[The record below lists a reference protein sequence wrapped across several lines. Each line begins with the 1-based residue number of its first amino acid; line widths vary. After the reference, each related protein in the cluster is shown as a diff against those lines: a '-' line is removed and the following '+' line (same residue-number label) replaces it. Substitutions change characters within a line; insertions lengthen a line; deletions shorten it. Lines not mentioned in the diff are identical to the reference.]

1 MQNIIRSVS
10 RKGLQQGRNNVLAA
24 SKTMTVAPQYF
35 FAAGKEIKFGTEAR
49 ALMLEGCE
57 MLADAVQVTLGP
69 RGRNVVLDRSFGTPK
84 ITKDGVTVAK
94 DIEFS
99 NRYHNIGA
107 SLVKQVA
114 SKANDEA
121 GDGTTTATILARAIF
136 KEGCKSVAAG
146 MNPMDLRKGILMAVD
161 EVVAGLK
168 ELSVPIK
175 DKTDYEN
182 VATIS
187 ANGDKRIGGLIS
199 GIFDKLGPNGT
210 ITVADGKTLETEVEY
225 VEGLKWDRG
234 YISHYFVTDPKT
246 SKVEFEN
253 ALVLL
258 ADKKISS
265 VQSILHYLEHAMQ
278 SGRPLVIVAEDV
290 ESEALATLVVNK
302 IRGGLKVAA
311 VKSPGFGDNRRN
323 TMQDIAVA
331 TGGQFISE
339 EIGLQLDTAEVS
351 VLGNA
356 KKIIITK
363 DDTIIM
369 GGAGSK
375 EEVNERVDAIKEQID
390 VTTSEYDK
398 EKLQERLGRLTG
410 GVAVIKVGGASEV
423 EVQELKDRIQD
434 ALCATR
440 AASDEGIVPGGGS
453 ALLYASKRLDNLK
466 GETFDQDVG
475 IKIIKHACKIPTKT
489 ICQNAGF
496 EGSIVVDKLLEEGN
510 RTKGLMPQRVF
521 SQT

>member
-1 MQNIIRSVS
+1 
-10 RKGLQQGRNNVLAA
+10 
-24 SKTMTVAPQYF
+24 
-35 FAAGKEIKFGTEAR
+35 
-49 ALMLEGCE
+49 

-69 RGRNVVLDRSFGTPK
+69 RGRNVVLDRTFGSPK

-114 SKANDEA
+114 SKTNDEA
-121 GDGTTTATILARAIF
+121 GDGTTTATILARALF

-146 MNPMDLRKGILMAVD
+146 MNPMDLRKGILAAVE

-168 ELSVPIK
+168 ELSVPVK
-175 DKTDYEN
+175 GREDYQN

-187 ANGDKRIGGLIS
+187 ANGDKKIGDLIS

-210 ITVADGKTLETEVEY
+210 ITVSDGKTMETEVEY

-234 YISHYFVTDPKT
+234 YISPYFITDPKT

-265 VQSILHYLEHAMQ
+265 VQAILHYLEHAMQ
-278 SGRPLVIVAEDV
+278 NGRPLLIVAEDV
-290 ESEALATLVVNK
+290 ESEALATLVVNRL
-302 IRGGLKVAA
+302 RGGLKVAA

-323 TMQDIAVA
+323 TMQDIAIA

-339 EIGLQLDTAEVS
+339 EIGLQLENAEVS

-356 KKIIITK
+356 KKVIITK

-369 GGAGSK
+369 GGAGQK
-375 EEVNERVDAIKEQID
+375 NDVQERVDTIKE
-390 VTTSEYDK
+390 
-398 EKLQERLGRLTG
+398 
-410 GVAVIKVGGASEV
+410 
-423 EVQELKDRIQD
+423 
-434 ALCATR
+434 
-440 AASDEGIVPGGGS
+440 
-453 ALLYASKRLDNLK
+453 
-466 GETFDQDVG
+466 
-475 IKIIKHACKIPTKT
+475 
-489 ICQNAGF
+489 
-496 EGSIVVDKLLEEGN
+496 
-510 RTKGLMPQRVF
+510 
-521 SQT
+521 